1 MSRLLTT
8 TLLFLICV
16 ISYRACT
23 PGDLTD
29 QSALITPS
37 SEPVIVASIPVPTVP
52 DPLPVITVPD
62 PEPALPEPVMIEPDP
77 LPLPVPPVV
86 VDIKPIVPVVPTV
99 PPPKPVVQVSIKPSN
114 TKAYIPPAAFQYF
127 DTIKQEHQRVIPD
140 FPYPHYFAGLIE
152 HESCISLTHSR
163 CWNPKSQ
170 LKSQREEGAGL
181 SMITRTWN
189 KDGSQRFDTLAD
201 LRRAHMQELK
211 ELSWSNVYQRPDLQI
226 RSMIILTRT
235 NYKALYQMKDTY
247 QRLAATDSAYNGGLG
262 GVKKQ
267 RQICGLKA
275 NCDPQIWFDHLEKI
289 VVKSTKPLYA
299 GRSADIINKHH
310 VQDVLK
316 IRMPKYQPH
325 FS

>member
-1 MSRLLTT
+1 MSRLLTI

-23 PGDLTD
+23 PDDLTD
-29 QSALITPS
+29 QSSLITPS

-52 DPLPVITVPD
+52 DPLPVITE

-127 DTIKQEHQRVIPD
+127 DIIKKEQHRVLPD

-152 HESCISLTHSR
+152 HESCLSLTHSR

-170 LKSQREEGAGL
+170 LKSQRELGL
-181 SMITRTWN
+181 GLGQITKTFN
-189 KDGSQRFDTLAD
+189 ADGSIRFDTLSD
-201 LRRAHMQELK
+201 LRRAHMAELK
-211 ELSWSNVYQRPDLQI
+211 ELSWSNVTQRPDLQI
-226 RSMIILTRT
+226 RAIIIMTRT
-235 NYKALYQMKDTY
+235 NYKALYTVTNPY
-247 QRLAATDSAYNGGLG
+247 ERLAMADAAYNGGLG
-262 GVKKQ
+262 GLRKE
-267 RQICGLKA
+267 RRTCGLA
-275 NCDPQIWFDHLEKI
+275 AGCDPQYWFGHIEKQCL
-289 VVKSTKPLYA
+289 KSKKILYA
-299 GRSADIINKHH
+299 NRNACDINRGH
-310 VQDVLK
+310 VIDTLK
-316 IRMPKYQPH
+316 TRMPKYQPH